1 MKSLALSLLIA
12 TAAPTGGAASGSV
25 GEGPAYVVGVEAWR
39 TAREARMRAP
49 DGWLS
54 IIGLTWLHQGENRFG
69 SAADDDV
76 VLPSVTPPHAGS
88 FVLEGRVVRLE
99 IPSGSPVTLNG
110 KAPASRVLR
119 TDVSAAP
126 DVLAVGAVSWQ
137 LIERGGRIGVRV
149 SDRENPL
156 RTNWLG
162 TRWFAIDPVYRVVA
176 RLEPRSGE
184 MVVPDASGG
193 KQTLKSPGTLT
204 FSLAGKPQRLDPVL
218 DGDDDGDQLV
228 MFRDATSGHETY
240 GGGRF
245 VRARRQPDGTFVLD
259 FNRAYAPPC
268 AFTPYATCPLPPAQN
283 RLRVAIPAGERNLG
297 EGSRNARR

>member
-1 MKSLALSLLIA
+1 MKLLTLSLLL
-12 TAAPTGGAASGSV
+12 AAAGPADGAAGGSV
-25 GEGPAYVVGVEAWR
+25 AKGPAYVVEVEAWR

-76 VLPSVTPPHAGS
+76 VLPPVTPPHAGS
-88 FVLEGRVVRLE
+88 FVLEGRAVRLE
-99 IPSGSPVTLNG
+99 IPSGSSVTLNG
-110 KAPASRVLR
+110 KPAASRALR
-119 TDVSAAP
+119 TDVTDAP
-126 DVLAVGAVSWQ
+126 DVLAIGAVSWQ

-162 TRWFAIDPVYRVVA
+162 TRWFAIDPAFRVVA

-204 FSLAGKPQRLDPVL
+204 FSVGGKPQRLDPVL

-228 MFRDATSGHETY
+228 VFRDSTSGRETY

-283 RLRVAIPAGERNLG
+283 RLRVAIPAGERTLG

>member
-1 MKSLALSLLIA
+1 MKSLALCLLIA
-12 TAAPTGGAASGSV
+12 ATGSAGGAVAK
-25 GEGPAYVVGVEAWR
+25 GPAYVVEVEAWR
-39 TAREARMRAP
+39 TEREARMRAP

-54 IIGLTWLHQGENRFG
+54 IVGLTWLHQGENRFG

-88 FVLEGRVVRLE
+88 FVLEGRAVRLE
-99 IPSGSPVTLNG
+99 LPSGSPITLNG
-110 KAPASRVLR
+110 KPAANRALR
-119 TDVSAAP
+119 TDVTPAP
-126 DVLAVGAVSWQ
+126 DVLAIGAVSWQ

-162 TRWFAIDPVYRVVA
+162 TRWFAIDPAYRIVA
-176 RLEPRSGE
+176 RLEPRAGE

-204 FSLAGKPQRLDPVL
+204 FSLGGKPQRLDPVL

-228 MFRDATSGHETY
+228 VFRDSTSGHETY